1 MKTLIKRL
9 LANSGYVLQR
19 LPPHIPSGHFLE
31 RDIPLVLGRRTGAVC
46 IDAGAHDGSFIDQL
60 RRCLPTP
67 VIHAFEPAPEPFS
80 RLQSRHATTPGVHLV
95 AAGLSD
101 QPGTL
106 DFHIFDNQT
115 LNSFLPLAADAQN
128 ALGGVNQTAEVRVPV
143 VRLDDYAAGHDLGEI
158 ALLKID
164 TQGFE
169 LRILQGAEH
178 LLAAGRVRAVLV
190 ELNFVSLYAGQV
202 WAHEVIAHLHARGLY
217 LVDFYEKCRLPPHLG
232 WCTALFAQREA
243 TPAGA

>member
-1 MKTLIKRL
+1 MKTAIKQL
-9 LANSGYVLQR
+9 LAAAGYALQR
-19 LPPHIPSGHFLE
+19 LPPHIPTGLFLE
-31 RDIPLVLGRRTGAVC
+31 RDLPLVLGRRPGAVC

-60 RRCLPTP
+60 RRCLPGS

-80 RLQSRHATTPGVHLV
+80 RLRSRHATTPGAHLV

-115 LNSFLPLAADAQN
+115 LNSFLPLAAGAQS
-128 ALGGVNQTAEVRVPV
+128 ALGGVHQIAEVRVPV
-143 VRLDDYAAGHDLGEI
+143 VRLDDYAAAHGLGEI

-169 LRILQGAEH
+169 LRILQGAER
-178 LLAAGRVRAVLV
+178 LFAEGRVRAALV
-190 ELNFVSLYAGQV
+190 ELNFASLYAGQV
-202 WAHEVIAHLHARGLY
+202 WAHEVIAHLHARGLH

-232 WCTALFAQREA
+232 WCTALFARREA
-243 TPAGA
+243 APAGP